1 MVKAKTIRSWN
12 LNATNLEESVKF
24 YRDLLGAEEGNRH
37 QVGGVDVVRLKLGEF
52 GIGLFDASGGERPGV
67 PHHTISIDG
76 PDDPE
81 DLKRELEGKGLKVD
95 NIRPHR
101 DSGYSLYV
109 NDPSGNRI
117 ELSVGD
123 G

>member
-24 YRDLLGAEEGNRH
+24 YRDLLGAEERNRH
-37 QVGGVDVVRLKLGEF
+37 QVSGVDVVRLKLGDF
-52 GIGLFDASGGERPGV
+52 GIGLFDASGGDRPGV

-76 PDDPE
+76 PDDPD
-81 DLKRELEGKGLKVD
+81 DLKRELEGKGLAVGD
-95 NIRPHR
+95 IRPHGDR
-101 DSGYSLYV
+101 GYSLYV
-109 NDPSGNRI
+109 DDPSGNRI

>member
-1 MVKAKTIRSWN
+1 MVKAKTVRSWN

-24 YRDLLGAEEGNRH
+24 YRDLLGADEGNRH
-37 QVGGVDVVRLKLGEF
+37 QVGGVDVVRLKLGDF
-52 GIGLFDASGGERPGV
+52 GIGLFDASGGNRPGV

-81 DLKRELEGKGLKVD
+81 DLKRELEGKGLAVD
-95 NIRPHR
+95 HIRAHG

-117 ELSVGD
+117 ELSVD

>member
-24 YRDLLGAEEGNRH
+24 YRDLLGADERNRH
-37 QVGGVDVVRLKLGEF
+37 QVGGVDVVRLKLGDF
-52 GIGLFDASGGERPGV
+52 GIGLFDASGGDRPGV

-81 DLKRELEGKGLKVD
+81 DLKRELEAKGLAVGD
-95 NIRPHR
+95 IRPHGG
-101 DSGYSLYV
+101 SGYSLYV
-109 NDPSGNRI
+109 DDPSGNLI

>member
-12 LNATNLEESVKF
+12 LNATNLEESVRF
-24 YRDLLGAEEGNRH
+24 YRDLLGADEGNRH
-37 QVGGVDVVRLKLGEF
+37 QVGGVDVVRLKLGDF
-52 GIGLFDASGGERPGV
+52 GIGLFDASGGDRPGV
-67 PHHTISIDG
+67 PHHTIAIDG

-81 DLKRELEGKGLKVD
+81 DLKRELEGKGLAVD
-95 NIRPHR
+95 HIRSHG

-109 NDPSGNRI
+109 DDPSGNRI
-117 ELSVGD
+117 ELSVD

>member
-1 MVKAKTIRSWN
+1 MVKARTLRSWN
-12 LNATNLEESVKF
+12 INATNLEESVRF
-24 YRDLLGAEEGNRH
+24 YRDLLGADEGNRH
-37 QVGGVDVVRLKLGEF
+37 QVGGVDVVRLKLGVF

-76 PDDPE
+76 PE
-81 DLKRELEGKGLKVD
+81 DLKRELEGKGLTVD

-117 ELSVGD
+117 ELSVD

>member
-1 MVKAKTIRSWN
+1 MVKAKTLRSWN

-24 YRDLLGAEEGNRH
+24 YRDLLGADERNRH
-37 QVGGVDVVRLKLGEF
+37 QVGGVDVVRLKLGDF
-52 GIGLFDASGGERPGV
+52 GIGLFDASGGDRPGV

-81 DLKRELEGKGLKVD
+81 DLKRELEGKGLAVH
-95 NIRPHR
+95 NIRSHGDR
-101 DSGYSLYV
+101 GYSLYV
-109 NDPSGNRI
+109 DDPSGNRI